1 MLLKMNKKKIYQLLY
16 FVNLMLVIMNICIM
30 NQNGLIIIKKEE
42 LICYYGIIEDIVK
55 VKDYQ
60 IQKIYKEMQNQFM
73 IL

>member
-1 MLLKMNKKKIYQLLY
+1 
-16 FVNLMLVIMNICIM
+16 MNICIM

-42 LICYYGIIEDIVK
+42 LICYYGTIEGIVK

-60 IQKIYKEMQNQFM
+60 IQKIYKEMQNLFM